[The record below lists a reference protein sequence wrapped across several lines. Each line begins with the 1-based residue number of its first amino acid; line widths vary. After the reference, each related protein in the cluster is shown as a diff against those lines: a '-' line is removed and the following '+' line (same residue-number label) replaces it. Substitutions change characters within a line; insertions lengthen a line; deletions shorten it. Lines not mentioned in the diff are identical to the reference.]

1 VIFPEVPRVPVI
13 VHIAAANSSHF
24 DPQQ

>member
-13 VHIAAANSSHF
+13 VDIAAANSSDF
-24 DPQQ
+24 DLQQ